1 MISQIHNFSLKRLFN
16 RNPTLQPWKHSRQR
30 YRMKAHA
37 FQIDHR
43 HHMNLSWERQNLAAE
58 LLTPSALQASLT
70 QPAVVSI
77 KDLSHLE
84 MLLDVA
90 GGRLAVLYLYTTSC
104 GVCKEMQRLFKATC
118 QESHKQKAR
127 TVFLEHDVNDEYD
140 SLSDLA
146 RYYRVK
152 AVPRF
157 LFFIDGALVRT
168 MTTADIRSVKNV
180 SVANEHQ
187 KLRAILFELL
197 IKNAPSSRR

>member
-1 MISQIHNFSLKRLFN
+1 
-16 RNPTLQPWKHSRQR
+16 
-30 YRMKAHA
+30 
-37 FQIDHR
+37 
-43 HHMNLSWERQNLAAE
+43 MNLSWERQNLAAE
-58 LLTPSALQASLT
+58 LLTPQALQTSLT
-70 QPAVVSI
+70 LPAVVSI
-77 KDLSHLE
+77 KNLSHLE

-104 GVCKEMQRLFKATC
+104 GVCKEMQRLFQVTC

-168 MTTADIRSVKNV
+168 MTMADIRSVKNV
-180 SVANEHQ
+180 SVANEHH
-187 KLRAILFELL
+187 KLRTILFELL